1 MDFMF
6 NSMEDF
12 IATSSSTDEIIA
24 ECEKEM
30 VFRSMKPY
38 EKKRMIAKYVKEKE
52 NYIKLIKERHKNKVM
67 QLFLFVMK
75 YNNLFQELP
84 EDYTILYNL
93 AELVEAN
100 KDYMLSLT
108 INDIIVVLQLKLKC
122 SDLSS
127 KYLFIED
134 FINSFKMVIL
144 NIHMY

>member
-1 MDFMF
+1 M
-6 NSMEDF
+6 
-12 IATSSSTDEIIA
+12 
-24 ECEKEM
+24 
-30 VFRSMKPY
+30 
-38 EKKRMIAKYVKEKE
+38 
-52 NYIKLIKERHKNKVM
+52 
-67 QLFLFVMK
+67 
-75 YNNLFQELP
+75 
-84 EDYTILYNL
+84 YNL

-108 INDIIVVLQLKLKC
+108 INDIIVELQLKLNNS

>member
-52 NYIKLIKERHKNKVM
+52 NIIKNIKERHKNKVM

-93 AELVEAN
+93 AELVLAN
-100 KDYMLSLT
+100 NDYMLSLT
-108 INDIIVVLQLKLKC
+108 INDIIVVLQKKLKC

>member
-30 VFRSMKPY
+30 VFRFMKPY

-52 NYIKLIKERHKNKVM
+52 NIIKLIQERHKNKVM

-84 EDYTILYNL
+84 EEYTILYNL
-93 AELVEAN
+93 AELVEETKN
-100 KDYMLSLT
+100 YMLSLT
-108 INDIIVVLQLKLKC
+108 INDIIVVLQKKLKC

>member
-1 MDFMF
+1 M
-6 NSMEDF
+6 
-12 IATSSSTDEIIA
+12 
-24 ECEKEM
+24 
-30 VFRSMKPY
+30 RPY
-38 EKKRMIAKYVKEKE
+38 EKKRMIAKYAKDKE
-52 NYIKLIKERHKNKVM
+52 NIIKLIQERHKNKVM

-75 YNNLFQELP
+75 YNNIFQELP

-93 AELVEAN
+93 AELVEATKN
-100 KDYMLSLT
+100 YMLSLT

-134 FINSFKMVIL
+134 FMNTFKMIIL